1 MNEIS
6 LFSST
11 LNKIITYMK
20 SQCEG
25 IIDKELFINIR
36 ETFPYE
42 YKQASKFYNTSVV
55 KDFIELTINIVNKN
69 VKELDN
75 KTDDSLINQYQSLS
89 KSINESYDNLNK
101 DTIMKLIDT
110 ISDIDQ
116 QRLNLKLI
124 IKGLIL
130 LQIIYSI
137 NNIIDTVIENNGTYN
152 HLNEYRCADI
162 SNDSEHITDN
172 IKDINNILISEE
184 NIFYNDERVSNN
196 IYKLFLEADDDEVI
210 EFTEG
215 DLFEDDYDIEEE
227 NQSFS
232 SETLNLYIHK
242 LYFKCTYTLK
252 DIFNKI
258 IDHKDYFFIVNI
270 NLLMYLLIIILM
282 HYTLKF

>member
-25 IIDKELFINIR
+25 IIDKELFIKIR
-36 ETFPYE
+36 EIFPYE
-42 YKQASKFYNTSVV
+42 YKQASKFYNSSIV
-55 KDFIELTINIVNKN
+55 KDFIELTINTVNKN
-69 VKELDN
+69 VKELGN
-75 KTDDSLINQYQSLS
+75 KLDDSLANQYQSLS

-101 DTIMKLIDT
+101 DTIMKLIDN
-110 ISDIDQ
+110 ISDVDL

-137 NNIIDTVIENNGTYN
+137 NNIIDTIIENNGTYN
-152 HLNEYRCADI
+152 HLTEYKYADI
-162 SNDSEHITDN
+162 SIDPEHITDN
-172 IKDINNILISEE
+172 IDDINDILISEE
-184 NIFYNDERVSNN
+184 NIFYNNERVSNN

-215 DLFEDDYDIEEE
+215 DLFEDDYDIEED

-258 IDHKDYFFIVNI
+258 IDHKDYFFIINI

>member
-11 LNKIITYMK
+11 LNKTITYMK

-25 IIDKELFINIR
+25 IIDKELFIKIR
-36 ETFPYE
+36 EIFPYE
-42 YKQASKFYNTSVV
+42 YKQASKFYNSSIV
-55 KDFIELTINIVNKN
+55 KDFIELTINTVNKN
-69 VKELDN
+69 VKELGN
-75 KTDDSLINQYQSLS
+75 KLDDSLANQYQSLS

-101 DTIMKLIDT
+101 DTIMKLIDN
-110 ISDIDQ
+110 ISDVDL

-137 NNIIDTVIENNGTYN
+137 NNIIDTIIENNGTYN
-152 HLNEYRCADI
+152 HLTEYKYADI
-162 SNDSEHITDN
+162 SIDPEHITDN
-172 IKDINNILISEE
+172 IDDINDILISEE
-184 NIFYNDERVSNN
+184 NIFYNNERVSNN

-215 DLFEDDYDIEEE
+215 DLFEDDYDIEED

-258 IDHKDYFFIVNI
+258 IDHKDYFFIINI